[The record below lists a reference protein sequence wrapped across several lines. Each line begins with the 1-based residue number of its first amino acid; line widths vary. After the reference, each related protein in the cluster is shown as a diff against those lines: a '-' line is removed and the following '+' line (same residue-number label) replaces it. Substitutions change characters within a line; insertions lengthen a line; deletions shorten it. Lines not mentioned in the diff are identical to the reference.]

1 MKEKIRTS
9 LVSLAGD
16 NITIKESEKSLE
28 KKRKEKF
35 FYHLKQLKFL
45 FKRTDE
51 MMLNYGIDTISLEED
66 YNKLL
71 EELIRDYW
79 GEVVA
84 QVIFWWV
91 YEVENP
97 KKYDHYLQ
105 EQASGEKYIL
115 TTEDQLYNKLKEL
128 NKFKPL

>member
-1 MKEKIRTS
+1 MKDKIRIP
-9 LVSLAGD
+9 LMSLAGD
-16 NITIKESEKSLE
+16 NITIEESKKSLE

-35 FYHLKQLKFL
+35 FYHIKELQFL
-45 FKRTDE
+45 FKRSDNI
-51 MMLNYGIDTISLEED
+51 MINYGIDTIMYDED
-66 YNKLL
+66 YNRLI
-71 EELIRDYW
+71 EGLIRDYW

-91 YEVENP
+91 YEVEEP

-105 EQASGEKYIL
+105 EEINGEKYIIKN
-115 TTEDQLYNKLKEL
+115 ENQLYKKLKQL

>member
-35 FYHLKQLKFL
+35 FYHLKQLKVL

-51 MMLNYGIDTISLEED
+51 MMLNYGIDTIMFEED

-105 EQASGEKYIL
+105 EKEGGEKYIIK
-115 TTEDQLYNKLKEL
+115 TENQLYNKLKEL

>member
-9 LVSLAGD
+9 LMSLAGE
-16 NITIKESEKSLE
+16 NITIKESKKSLE
-28 KKRKEKF
+28 RKRKNKF
-35 FYHLKQLKFL
+35 FHHIQQLKFL

-51 MMLNYGIDTISLEED
+51 MMVNYGIDTIMFEED

-71 EELIRDYW
+71 EELIRDHW
-79 GEVVA
+79 GEIIA

-91 YEVENP
+91 YEVEEP

-105 EQASGEKYIL
+105 EERDGEKYIIKN
-115 TTEDQLYNKLKEL
+115 ENQLYNILKQL
-128 NKFKPL
+128 NKFKPI

>member
-35 FYHLKQLKFL
+35 FNHLKQLKFL

-51 MMLNYGIDTISLEED
+51 MMLNYGIDTIMFEED

-105 EQASGEKYIL
+105 EKEGGEKYIIK
-115 TTEDQLYNKLKEL
+115 TENQLYNKLKEL